1 MKYFNTIPKIVYNN
15 PITGNPLIMTNI
27 MQRVSVVADILDNP
41 LSYYQYYIQEGDT
54 PDIVAYKYY
63 GDTYRYWLVLFA
75 NQYLD
80 PQFDWPLNYGEF
92 ADYINNQYTAA
103 NNITSSTANT
113 VTVSL
118 FDLEN
123 IGGSIPG
130 STINVTYT
138 YNGAQITD
146 TKLVLFYSPNTQSN
160 TANLTISDYF
170 TASPSLN
177 GSYNLFTYNTIYE
190 YRKITT
196 QYNRETQT
204 TDVSTMVITQNEYN
218 SLPSSTTS
226 SYTLPDGQVDV
237 TVTKTVLSYYDWEI
251 EQNDAKR
258 NINLI
263 NNSYV
268 DEFERQFKKLMAT

>member
-1 MKYFNTIPKIVYNN
+1 MKYFNAIPKIAYNN

-27 MQRVSVVADILDNP
+27 MQRVSVVAAVLNNP
-41 LSYYQYYIQEGDT
+41 LLYYEYDIQEGDT

-63 GDTYRYWLVLFA
+63 GDPYRYWLVLFA

-92 ADYINNQYTAA
+92 GDYINNQYTAA
-103 NNITSSTANT
+103 NSVISATANT
-113 VTVSL
+113 ITVSL

-146 TKLVLFYSPNTQSN
+146 TKSVLFYSSDTQSN
-160 TANLTISDYF
+160 TANLTIANYF
-170 TASPSLN
+170 TAPPSSN

-190 YRKITT
+190 YQKITT

-204 TDVSTMVITQNEYN
+204 TDVSTIVITQSEYN

-226 SYTLPDGQVDV
+226 SYILPDGQVDV
-237 TVTKTVLSYYDWEI
+237 TVTKTALSYYDWELKLN
-251 EQNDAKR
+251 EAKR
-258 NINLI
+258 SINLI
-263 NNSYV
+263 NSSYV